1 MTVDYDV
8 VIIGGSFAGRSAAL
22 MATQLKAKV
31 ALVEPKIDYGFIH
44 HQVLSEVGRLS
55 QGLSYAA
62 QLGIGVSKPPDIFYP
77 TGVYNGTINSSTEKT
92 EEFSQQDPFTNISLG
107 KSQTSVEWSEALL
120 YARGI
125 SSNLE
130 EQNSPAVLAAQ
141 GVDVIIGK
149 GQFQAS
155 PDLVFVVNNRS
166 LRARI
171 YLLASGSVPV
181 IPDIE
186 GLQKTGFLTLS
197 EIWQSLASSTPPKN
211 WAIIG
216 GIPQSIE
223 VAQTLVRLGCSVTL
237 VTHHPSIIRHTD
249 PEVAQ
254 ILQAQL
260 EAEGVHVLTNTTVTQ
275 VRLIEDKKW
284 LQAGNKAI
292 ETDEILV
299 AIAQQPN
306 IESLNLAAV
315 GVKWRHQHLV
325 VNEKLQTTN
334 HQIYACGDVIGGY
347 EFPHIANYEARIA
360 LKNALFLPLS
370 KVNYYCVPWGVFS
383 HPRLAQVG
391 WTETQAKRQYGK
403 NEIIVLRQY
412 FKTVTAAQIQ
422 QEITGICKLI
432 VRRHGEILGA
442 VVLGVT
448 ANELINIIALA
459 ITQKIKINQIAN
471 LAPIFPS
478 FSEILEQT
486 ARQWHQQKLQNNTKL
501 QDLLESFFHFRR
513 DWKI

>member
-1 MTVDYDV
+1 MTLDYDV

-44 HQVLSEVGRLS
+44 HHVLSEIARFQHLS
-55 QGLSYAA
+55 DAA
-62 QLGIGVSKPPDIFYP
+62 RLGIAVSKPPDIFYS
-77 TGVYNGTINSSTEKT
+77 TGVYNGTINSSTDKT
-92 EEFSQQDPFTNISLG
+92 EEFTQQDPFSTISLG

-120 YARGI
+120 YARGV

-141 GVDVIIGK
+141 GVDIIIGK

-166 LRARI
+166 LRART
-171 YLLASGSVPV
+171 YLLASGSVPL

-197 EIWQSLASSTPPKN
+197 EIWQSLASSVPPKN
-211 WAIIG
+211 WVIIG

-223 VAQTLVRLGCSVTL
+223 VAQTLARLGCGVTF
-237 VTHHPSIIRHTD
+237 VTHHPSIIRHAD
-249 PEVAQ
+249 PEVTQ

-315 GVKWRHQHLV
+315 GVKWHHQHLV

-347 EFPHIANYEARIA
+347 EFPHVANYEARIA

-370 KVNYYCVPWGVFS
+370 KVNYHGVPWGVFS

-412 FKTVTAAQIQ
+412 FKTLAAAQIQ
-422 QEITGICKLI
+422 EEITGICKLV
-432 VRRHGEILGA
+432 VRRQGEILGA
-442 VVLGVT
+442 AVLGVA
-448 ANELINIIALA
+448 ANELINIIGLA
-459 ITQKIKINQIAN
+459 IAQKIKINQIAN
-471 LAPIFPS
+471 LVAIFPS

-486 ARQWHQQKLQNNTKL
+486 ARQWHQQRLRNNTRL

>member
-1 MTVDYDV
+1 MTLDYDV

-31 ALVEPKIDYGFIH
+31 ALVEPKINYGFIH
-44 HQVLSEVGRLS
+44 HHVLSEIGRLS
-55 QGLSYAA
+55 QQVSYAA
-62 QLGIGVSKPPDIFYP
+62 QLGIGVSKPPDFFYP

-92 EEFSQQDPFTNISLG
+92 EEFSQQDPFRTISLG
-107 KSQTSVEWSEALL
+107 KSQIPVEWSDALL
-120 YARGI
+120 YAHGI

-155 PDLVFVVNNRS
+155 PDLVFVINNRS
-166 LRARI
+166 LHART

-197 EIWQSLASSTPPKN
+197 EIWKSLTSSAPPKN

-237 VTHHPSIIRHTD
+237 VTHHPSVIRHVD
-249 PEVAQ
+249 PEVGQ
-254 ILQAQL
+254 LLQAQL

-315 GVKWRHQHLV
+315 GVKWRHQRLV

-370 KVNYYCVPWGVFS
+370 KVNYHCVPWGVFS

-391 WTETQAKRQYGK
+391 WTQTQAKRQYGK

-412 FKTVTAAQIQ
+412 FKTLAAAQIQ
-422 QEITGICKLI
+422 EASTGICKLI

-442 VVLGVT
+442 VVLGT
-448 ANELINIIALA
+448 AANELINIIALA
-459 ITQKIKINQIAN
+459 IAQKIKINQIAN
-471 LAPIFPS
+471 LAAIFPS

-486 ARQWHQQKLQNNTKL
+486 ASQWHQRKLQNNTTL
-501 QDLLESFFHFRR
+501 QDFLESFFHFRR